1 MIYLGEKLCV
11 EIEHY
16 WSRALFWIGVSAWR
30 QKKGSRRYLWPHRNP
45 MLLPATDPVIEEC
58 CRCFVRVNSSIA
70 TLSAV
75 PLETETEGMLREDGW
90 KSRPRGSGGLPPS
103 VRQCVTTV
111 LLVLSLYDPC
121 RVAWQEDRR
130 GSAASLSQFIT
141 GLDQTGFVQGNKKN
155 KGLCTAL
162 SVQRG
167 QSNHAGDKWN

>member
-1 MIYLGEKLCV
+1 
-11 EIEHY
+11 
-16 WSRALFWIGVSAWR
+16 
-30 QKKGSRRYLWPHRNP
+30 
-45 MLLPATDPVIEEC
+45 
-58 CRCFVRVNSSIA
+58 
-70 TLSAV
+70 
-75 PLETETEGMLREDGW
+75 MLREDGW

-121 RVAWQEDRR
+121 RVARQEDRR

-141 GLDQTGFVQGNKKN
+141 GLDQAGFVQGNKKN

-167 QSNHAGDKWN
+167 QSNHAGDK